1 MLLGFQFIRCIER
14 VALLYLSGGKKVVY
28 SRSGI
33 CTYRS
38 LLCQLAGNMYTQ
50 PCSAGPRHHR
60 TREYSVDGAMQIYM
74 CHQVQPCAHSPPPLQ
89 LFGSANTDAARVATL
104 GGLLQSALQK
114 MTASI
119 MIWLQNPSEAVPARS
134 LPNPVSQSSSTQPGA
149 GDTACPL
156 MATSHECALNDA
168 NCL

>member
-1 MLLGFQFIRCIER
+1 MVYVRTDRCF
-14 VALLYLSGGKKVVY
+14 A
-28 SRSGI
+28 
-33 CTYRS
+33 S
-38 LLCQLAGNMYTQ
+38 LLATCARSHAALAPDTIVLENIHLM
-50 PCSAGPRHHR
+50 
-60 TREYSVDGAMQIYM
+60 VLMQIYM
-74 CHQVQPCAHSPPPLQ
+74 CHQVQPCALSPPPLQ

-134 LPNPVSQSSSTQPGA
+134 LPNPVGQPSSTQPGA

-168 NCL
+168 IYL